1 MALMLQL
8 TSSKRKRVLSLTSL
22 IDVIFLLLLFFM
34 LSSTFSR
41 YTDIELTSSMSGNT
55 ATSTESPVLLRLTQD
70 ALKINGKSTSL
81 SNLSA
86 DIAPFAPNNI
96 GSNTDNNTKRMAVI
110 SLGPQVSAQQLV
122 DLMLAMRQQ
131 TQFTLTVLE

>member
-1 MALMLQL
+1 MLQL
-8 TSSKRKRVLSLTSL
+8 TSNKRKRVLSLTSL

-41 YTDIELTSSMSGNT
+41 YTDLELTASMSGNT
-55 ATSTESPVLLRLTQD
+55 AASADSPVLLRLTQD
-70 ALKINGKSTSL
+70 TLKINGKSTSL
-81 SNLSA
+81 SSLPA
-86 DIAPFAPNNI
+86 DIAPFAANTND
-96 GSNTDNNTKRMAVI
+96 SNTDSHTKRLAVI

-122 DLMLAMRQQ
+122 DLMLAMRKQ

>member
-1 MALMLQL
+1 MAPMLQL
-8 TSSKRKRVLSLTSL
+8 TSNKRKRVLSLTSL

-41 YTDIELTSSMSGNT
+41 YTDLELTASMSGNT
-55 ATSTESPVLLRLTQD
+55 AASADSPVLLRLTQD
-70 ALKINGKSTSL
+70 TLKINGKSTSL
-81 SNLSA
+81 SSLPA
-86 DIAPFAPNNI
+86 DIAPFAANTND
-96 GSNTDNNTKRMAVI
+96 SNTDSKRLAVI

-122 DLMLAMRQQ
+122 DLMLAMRKQ